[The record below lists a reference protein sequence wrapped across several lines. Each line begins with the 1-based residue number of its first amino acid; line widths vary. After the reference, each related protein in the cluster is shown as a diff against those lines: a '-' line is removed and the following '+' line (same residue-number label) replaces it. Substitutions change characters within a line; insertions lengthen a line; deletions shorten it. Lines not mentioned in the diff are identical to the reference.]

1 MEGCH
6 GGDAEAAGSEGNASE
21 GTRAQPVCAD
31 FAPGH
36 QAIAGSG
43 RNQVMVSPEEHSAH
57 MRRESEPHDRL
68 QPGRVAVLL
77 YGVSRRGR
85 SNGEGGR
92 RFTLAW

>member
-6 GGDAEAAGSEGNASE
+6 GGDAEAAGTEGNASE
-21 GTRAQPVCAD
+21 GTRAQSVCAD

-68 QPGRVAVLL
+68 QPGRVAMLL

-85 SNGEGGR
+85 QNGEGGR
-92 RFTLAW
+92 RFTLAR